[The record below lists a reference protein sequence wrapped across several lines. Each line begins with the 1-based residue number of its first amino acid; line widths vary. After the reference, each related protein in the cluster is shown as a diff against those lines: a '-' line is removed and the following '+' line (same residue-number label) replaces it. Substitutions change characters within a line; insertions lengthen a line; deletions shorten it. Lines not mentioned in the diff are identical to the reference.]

1 MEMSPQQ
8 VRSIAFSTVKK
19 GYDSGEVNA
28 FVQEVATAL
37 EAAQN
42 DTTAMEARARA
53 AVARLQEL
61 SQAGE
66 QRASATGGGGV
77 DVVEDPSTIAASVDE
92 TETIS
97 RTLLLAQRTAD
108 VTVAEANAEAERI
121 LSAARDDASQSLD
134 QAQVL
139 ADQLIQDSRDE
150 ARRAGE
156 GERINVESEV
166 QALNARRD
174 FLESD
179 VDHLEAFLI
188 EQRERIRESATVLS
202 EMVDRVPGGLGA
214 VHRPLLSAAGN
225 AGAGSA
231 NADDHADDA
240 DDEVDEDDTQP
251 HDTFSSDD
259 SADAGTA
266 DSGTA
271 DSDTAEPTAT
281 ATNDG
286 DVDSTPS
293 GTSPRADSMFPEQ
306 RS

>member
-139 ADQLIQDSRDE
+139 ADQLIQDSKDE

-231 NADDHADDA
+231 NADDA

-251 HDTFSSDD
+251 HGTFSSDD

>member
-139 ADQLIQDSRDE
+139 ADQLIQDSKDE

-202 EMVDRVPGGLGA
+202 EMVARVPGGLGA

-231 NADDHADDA
+231 NADDA

>member
-139 ADQLIQDSRDE
+139 ADQLIQDSKDE
-150 ARRAGE
+150 AHRAGE

-214 VHRPLLSAAGN
+214 VRRPLLSAAGN

-231 NADDHADDA
+231 DTDDRAGDA

-251 HDTFSSDD
+251 HHSFSSND
-259 SADAGTA
+259 SADSHTA
-266 DSGTA
+266 
-271 DSDTAEPTAT
+271 
-281 ATNDG
+281 N
-286 DVDSTPS
+286 VDSTPS